1 MVLTTEMFNT
11 LDVIVVGVYLISLS
25 DPYKLVDI
33 SLKERSE
40 LVVVDRYVDDVA
52 SILVLSSDVLL
63 VSVTVLR

>member
-40 LVVVDRYVDDVA
+40 LVAVDRYVDDVA

>member
-1 MVLTTEMFNT
+1 VLTTELFNT
-11 LDVIVVGVYLISLS
+11 LDAIVVGVYLILLS

-40 LVVVDRYVDDVA
+40 LVAVDRYVDDVA

-63 VSVTVLR
+63 VSGSVLR